1 MISSLRTVAASCSK
15 DGGFAAGMIGVT
27 RLRGAT
33 TNPRLP
39 ATVGFKPCPSRGVRA
54 KALFRQASQRGEGHE
69 IGGAEGQ

>member
-1 MISSLRTVAASCSK
+1 
-15 DGGFAAGMIGVT
+15 MIGVT

-39 ATVGFKPCPSRGVRA
+39 ATVGVQTLSIAGVRA

>member
-39 ATVGFKPCPSRGVRA
+39 ATVGVQTLSIAGGESKGTIPAGVSTR
-54 KALFRQASQRGEGHE
+54 RRP
-69 IGGAEGQ
+69 